1 VQPVLDAWASGD
13 VPLEEYAAG
22 SAGPDSWQS

>member
-1 VQPVLDAWASGD
+1 VLDAWKRGD

-22 SAGPDSWQS
+22 SAGPDDWS